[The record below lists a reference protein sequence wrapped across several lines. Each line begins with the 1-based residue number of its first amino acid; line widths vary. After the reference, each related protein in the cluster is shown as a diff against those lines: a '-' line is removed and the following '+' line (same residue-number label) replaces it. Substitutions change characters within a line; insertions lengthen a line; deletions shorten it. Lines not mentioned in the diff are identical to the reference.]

1 MRRPHDHRA
10 AARAFMGMLLAYAL
24 GRQIFPGVAAGFPGA
39 EAYGEQVT
47 RIFLNGLAAAPAG
60 D

>member
-1 MRRPHDHRA
+1 
-10 AARAFMGMLLAYAL
+10 MGMLLVYAL